1 MSEQT
6 STGASRGKQ
15 SVNLVIGILIAILLA
30 AYMFTFQVRYDEV
43 AVVTTF
49 DKATPPQYNAD
60 GSIDEENPGSLKL
73 EPGLYFKWFWP
84 IQSEY
89 KYPKR
94 VQVLEDQLE
103 EQQTADGYA
112 VIVNTYLAYRISD
125 PHAFFRTMKDEDN
138 ARAQLRPLLRE
149 IRGIISQ
156 YEWNQLVNTDASK
169 LRLAEIE
176 AEALEQIQSRLTAQK
191 YGIEAERFGIR
202 RVVLPEAVTEKVFER
217 MRQTRQSLA
226 ERARAEGD
234 AKAAAIRSEAR
245 SAQQRIL
252 AFAERRAQ
260 AIRAEG
266 DREAATYY
274 RMFQENEQFAVFLRR
289 VEALKAILANNTTF
303 VLTAQDL
310 TPLQLLEPE
319 RSSPLRSDAT
329 LKPIVPASDSAQETV
344 TNGGA

>member
-1 MSEQT
+1 M
-6 STGASRGKQ
+6 
-15 SVNLVIGILIAILLA
+15 NLAIGIVIAVLLA
-30 AYMFTFQVRYDEV
+30 AYMFTYQVRYDEV
-43 AVVTTF
+43 AVKTLF
-49 DKATPPQYNAD
+49 DRATPPEYVEGQ
-60 GSIDEENPGSLKL
+60 IDPANTGSLVL
-73 EPGLYFKWFWP
+73 EPGLHVKLPWP
-84 IQSEY
+84 INSIY
-89 KYPKR
+89 KYSTR

-112 VIVNTYLAYRISD
+112 VVVNTYLAYRIQD
-125 PHAFFRTMKDEDN
+125 PHAFFRTVNNDDE
-138 ARAQLRPLLRE
+138 ARRQLRSLLRDV
-149 IRGIISQ
+149 RGIISR
-156 YEWNQLVNTDASK
+156 YDWNELVNTDESQ

-176 AEALEQIQSRLTAQK
+176 AEALKQIQTRLRQQQ

-202 RVVLPEAVTEKVFER
+202 RIVLPEAVTESVFER
-217 MRQTRQSLA
+217 MRQTRQRMA
-226 ERARAEGD
+226 EGARAEGD

-289 VEALKAILANNTTF
+289 VEALKSILQNNTTF

-310 TPLQLLEPE
+310 TPLHLLEPQ
-319 RSSPLRSDAT
+319 RPSPLRSDAT
-329 LKPIVPASDSAQETV
+329 QQQVPSNQESARETV
-344 TNGGA
+344 TNGRS